1 MEAQDPLFARAG
13 AIVTTAVERR
23 TAVLIL
29 RLRFLIQASDGG
41 TESQQFAEEVVVAAF
56 QGQDD
61 GIRWLGDDPD
71 SGQENALRLLAEAQP
86 AANMSPTERDE
97 HVRWALAR
105 LQDGWDDDIVTQ
117 RAATLEAAH
126 CRLRQ
131 TVPGGRATVEPHRPP
146 DIIGCYVLTPAG
158 V

>member
-1 MEAQDPLFARAG
+1 MVESKVNSSLKRWWPPPFRAKTMAYAG
-13 AIVTTAVERR
+13 WATTLTVGR
-23 TAVLIL
+23 
-29 RLRFLIQASDGG
+29 
-41 TESQQFAEEVVVAAF
+41 
-56 QGQDD
+56 
-61 GIRWLGDDPD
+61 
-71 SGQENALRLLAEAQP
+71 ENALRLLAEAQP
-86 AANMSPTERDE
+86 VANMSPSERSE
-97 HVRWALAR
+97 HVHWALAR

-131 TVPGGRATVEPHRPP
+131 TVPGGQATVEPHRPP